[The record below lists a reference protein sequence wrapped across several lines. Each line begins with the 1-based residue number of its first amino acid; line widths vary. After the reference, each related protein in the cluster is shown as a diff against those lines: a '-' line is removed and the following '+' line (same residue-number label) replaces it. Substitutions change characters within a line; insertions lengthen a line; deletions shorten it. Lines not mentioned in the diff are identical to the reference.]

1 MVQPPPPQ
9 QALSGYKAP
18 AFLLEGETLLIQGRV
33 HPAIYWKSVAVFGL
47 AFVMLFNA
55 FALGM
60 FLSFVAAIMFFLAA
74 LTQRYLVLILTDKRV
89 IIRAGIAFV
98 ELIEIR
104 HSQIESVELFYTLP
118 GQLFGYASVVVSGTG
133 RRSVMV
139 PYMEN
144 AVEYRRALEEIL
156 IKRDDKAVS

>member
-1 MVQPPPPQ
+1 MVQPPPQ

-18 AFLLEGETLLIQGRV
+18 AFLLEGETMIIQGRV

-47 AFVMLFNA
+47 ALVMLFNA

-60 FLSFVAAIMFFLAA
+60 FLAFVATIMFFLAG

-89 IIRAGIAFV
+89 IIRAGVAFV

-118 GQLFGYASVVVSGTG
+118 GQIFRYASVVVSGTG

-144 AVEYRRALEEIL
+144 AVEFRRALEEIL
-156 IKRDDKAVS
+156 IKRDDKAMA

>member
-1 MVQPPPPQ
+1 MIKTPPQ

-18 AFLLEGETLLIQGRV
+18 AFLLEGETMLVQGRV
-33 HPAIYWKSVAVFGL
+33 HPAIYWKAVAVLGL
-47 AFVMLFNA
+47 AVVLLFKA

-60 FLSFVAAIMFFLAA
+60 FLAFVSAVMFFLAS

-89 IIRAGIAFV
+89 IIRSGIAFV

-118 GQLFGYASVVVSGTG
+118 GQFFRYASVVVSGTG

-144 AVEYRRALEEIL
+144 AVEFRRALEEIL
-156 IKRDDKAVS
+156 IKRDDAAVS